1 MESLPSAAPSIRES
15 SPDSLRAIYTQRL
28 RRLMRLRHDHE
39 DELNGQ
45 GLRLLDKAIFAAYC
59 ACRDVGAETKAREV
73 LRTANITLKRT
84 VGQLKLDNEPE
95 QDPGAPSEDAYPN
108 QSASAG

>member
-1 MESLPSAAPSIRES
+1 MESLPSAAPAIRDS
-15 SPDSLRAIYTQRL
+15 SPDSLRVVYTKRL
-28 RRLMRLRHDHE
+28 RRLLRLRHDHE

-73 LRTANITLKRT
+73 LRTANVTLKRT
-84 VGQLKLDNEPE
+84 VGQLNLDDEPE

-108 QSASAG
+108 QNASAG

>member
-1 MESLPSAAPSIRES
+1 MESIPSAAPSLAES
-15 SPDSLRAIYTQRL
+15 SPDSLRVVYTKRL
-28 RRLMRLRHDHE
+28 RRLLRLRHDHE

-73 LRTANITLKRT
+73 LRTANVTLKRT
-84 VGQLKLDNEPE
+84 VGQLKLDSEPN
-95 QDPGAPSEDAYPN
+95 QDPAAPSEGEFPSQN
-108 QSASAG
+108 SSAG

>member
-28 RRLMRLRHDHE
+28 RRLLRLRHAHE

-84 VGQLKLDNEPE
+84 VGQLKLDYDPE
-95 QDPGAPSEDAYPN
+95 QDTAAPSEDEYLSQNA
-108 QSASAG
+108 SAS

>member
-1 MESLPSAAPSIRES
+1 MESLRSAAPSIGES
-15 SPDSLRAIYTQRL
+15 SPDSLRVVYTKRL
-28 RRLMRLRHDHE
+28 RRLLRLRHDHE

-73 LRTANITLKRT
+73 LRTANVTLKRT

-95 QDPGAPSEDAYPN
+95 QDQGAPSEDEYPS

>member
-1 MESLPSAAPSIRES
+1 MESLPSAAPFIGES
-15 SPDSLRAIYTQRL
+15 SPDSLRVVYTKRL
-28 RRLMRLRHDHE
+28 RRLLRLRHDHE

-73 LRTANITLKRT
+73 LRTANVTLKRT
-84 VGQLKLDNEPE
+84 VGQLKLDNE
-95 QDPGAPSEDAYPN
+95 QDQGAPSEDEYPS

>member
-1 MESLPSAAPSIRES
+1 MESLPSAAPFIGES
-15 SPDSLRAIYTQRL
+15 SPESLRLVYTKRL
-28 RRLMRLRHDHE
+28 RRLLRLRHDHE
-39 DELNGQ
+39 NELNGQ
-45 GLRLLDKAIFAAYC
+45 GIRLLDKAIFAAYC

-73 LRTANITLKRT
+73 LRTANVTITRT

-95 QDPGAPSEDAYPN
+95 QDPGASSEGEYPN